1 MVFKKTAVA
10 ALIPAVSVAAA
21 GLDAQISIDLQS
33 RFQSVDGFGCSQAF
47 QRAEDIFGK
56 YGLSPKN
63 QSYVLDLMYSKERG
77 AGFTIL
83 RNGIGS
89 SNSSTGNL
97 MNSIEP
103 FSPGGPNDPP
113 HYTWDFY
120 NSGQFPLSIEARLR
134 GLPYIYADAWSA
146 PGYMKTNQDEN
157 WNGYLCGIEGE
168 TCPSGN
174 WTQAYANYLVQYV
187 RFYAESGVKVTHLGF
202 LNEPQEVVP
211 YASMGS
217 SGAQAAEF
225 IKILAQTLEREG
237 IDIELTCCDGVG
249 WSQQEDM
256 MAGLQAVGADGK
268 SAEDYLSVV
277 TAHGYASAP
286 TFPLST
292 TKRTWMTEWTD
303 LSGAYTPYTFFG
315 DGGAGEG
322 MTWAN
327 HIQVAF
333 VNANVSGF
341 VYWIGAEN
349 STSNSGMINLI
360 DDEVIPSKRFWS
372 MASFSKF
379 VRPNAVRVKAVSSNP
394 SVTVSA
400 FENTD
405 GVIAVQV
412 INNGTS
418 DASLTIDLGKIHDKK
433 PKTVTPWVTS
443 NEYDL
448 EPMKPI
454 EIKQDSFEATVP
466 ARSLT
471 SFVTECEW

>member
-1 MVFKKTAVA
+1 MRMVVNKVAVA
-10 ALIPAVSVAAA
+10 ASALSLGAYAI
-21 GLDAQISIDLQS
+21 DAQISVDVQA
-33 RFQSVDGFGCSQAF
+33 RYQSVDGFGCSQAF

-63 QSYVLDLMYSKERG
+63 QSYVLDLMYSEERG

-89 SNSSTGNL
+89 SNSSTSNL

-103 FSPGGPNDPP
+103 FSPGSPSSTPN
-113 HYTWDFY
+113 YTWDHY
-120 NSGQFPLSIEARLR
+120 NSGQFPLSQQARAR

-157 WNGYLCGIEGE
+157 WSGFLCGIEGE
-168 TCPSGN
+168 TCPSGD
-174 WTQAYANYLVQYV
+174 WRQAYADYLVQYV
-187 RFYAESGVKVTHLGF
+187 KFYAESGVPVTHLGF
-202 LNEPQEVVP
+202 LNEPQEVVS

-217 SGAQAAEF
+217 NGTQAAEF
-225 IKILAQTLEREG
+225 VKILGQTLEREG

-249 WSQQEDM
+249 WSEQEAM
-256 MAGLQAVGADGK
+256 IPGLQVVGPDGK

-277 TAHGYASAP
+277 TGHGYSSAP

-292 TKRTWMTEWTD
+292 KRRTWLTEWTD
-303 LSGAYTPYTFFG
+303 LSGAFTPYTFFA

-327 HIQVAF
+327 HIQTAF
-333 VNANVSGF
+333 VNANVSAF
-341 VYWIGAEN
+341 IYWIGAEN
-349 STSNSGMINLI
+349 STTNSGMINLI
-360 DDEVIPSKRFWS
+360 NDEVIPSKRFWS

-379 VRPNAVRVKAVSSNP
+379 VRPNAQRVKATSSDA

-400 FENTD
+400 FENTN
-405 GVIAVQV
+405 GVVAIQV

-418 DASLTIDLGKIHDKK
+418 AASLTIDLGKTHKQVKK
-433 PKTVTPWVTS
+433 VVPWVTS
-443 NEYDL
+443 NDYDL
-448 EPMKPI
+448 EEMS
-454 EIKQDSFEATVP
+454 EIDVKHNSFLASVP

-471 SFVTECEW
+471 SFVTECE